1 MADNNKIR
9 LLLVEDEQTLADII
23 ADTLSDN
30 GFEVR
35 VAYDGEQGMAACR
48 EFAPDVIVSDIMMP
62 KVDGFTFA
70 DRLRRSHSR
79 VPILFLSAR
88 SSVDDVVEGF
98 GRGASDYLRKPFA
111 MGELIVRLRALAG
124 RSGRSGGDARLY
136 EIGSYTFDYGRRLL
150 THGDSSDTL
159 SAREAEVLRLL
170 ADPVGA
176 DVSINDILRQAWDDD
191 SFFAARS
198 LHVFITKLRHRF
210 AGDSRIRI
218 VNARGVG
225 YKLMVDE

>member
-1 MADNNKIR
+1 MADKIK

-23 ADTLSDN
+23 ADTLSGN

-35 VAYDGEQGMAACR
+35 VAYDGEQGMNAL
-48 EFAPDVIVSDIMMP
+48 EGFAPDVIVSDIMMP
-62 KVDGFTFA
+62 KVDGFSFA
-70 DRLRRSHSR
+70 DRLRRNRSR

-98 GRGASDYLRKPFA
+98 EKGASDYLRKPFA

-124 RSGRSGGDARLY
+124 RADRQQRLDRRSY
-136 EIGSYTFDYGRRLL
+136 EIGSYLFDYDKRMLL
-150 THGDSSDTL
+150 HGDRRDTL
-159 SAREAEVLRLL
+159 SAREAEVLRMLVDPIGQTVAINTILL
-170 ADPVGA
+170 T
-176 DVSINDILRQAWDDD
+176 AWDDD

-210 AGDSRIRI
+210 CDDSRIHI

>member
-1 MADNNKIR
+1 MADKIK

-23 ADTLSDN
+23 ADTLSGN
-30 GFEVR
+30 GFDVR
-35 VAYDGEQGMAACR
+35 VAYDGEQGIAACE

-62 KVDGFTFA
+62 KVDGFSLA

-88 SSVDDVVEGF
+88 STVDDVVEGF
-98 GRGASDYLRKPFA
+98 ERGASDYLRKPFA
-111 MGELIVRLRALAG
+111 MSELIVRLRALVG
-124 RSGRSGGDARLY
+124 RAERQQRDDRHSYA
-136 EIGSYTFDYGRRLL
+136 IGSYLFDYDKRLL
-150 THGDSSDTL
+150 LRGDCRDTL
-159 SAREAEVLRLL
+159 SAREAEVLRML
-170 ADPVGA
+170 ADPIGQTVA
-176 DVSINDILRQAWDDD
+176 INAILLKAWDDD

-210 AGDSRIRI
+210 ADDGRIRI

-225 YKLMVDE
+225 YKLVVDE

>member
-1 MADNNKIR
+1 MADKIK

-23 ADTLSDN
+23 ADTLSGN
-30 GFEVR
+30 GFEVK

-48 EFAPDVIVSDIMMP
+48 EFTPDVIVSDIMMP

-88 SSVDDVVEGF
+88 STVDDVVEGF
-98 GRGASDYLRKPFA
+98 ERGASDYLRKPFA
-111 MGELIVRLRALAG
+111 MGELIVRLRALVG
-124 RSGRSGGDARLY
+124 RTDRRTSSERRCY
-136 EIGSYTFDYGRRLL
+136 EIGSYGFDYDKRLL
-150 THGDSSDTL
+150 TRGDSCDTL

-170 ADPVGA
+170 IEPIGQTVA
-176 DVSINDILRQAWDDD
+176 INTILLKAWDDD

-210 AGDSRIRI
+210 SADSRIRI

-225 YKLMVDE
+225 YKLMIDE

>member
-1 MADNNKIR
+1 MADKIK

-23 ADTLSDN
+23 ADTLSGN
-30 GFEVR
+30 GFDVR
-35 VAYDGEQGMAACR
+35 VAYDGEQGIAACE
-48 EFAPDVIVSDIMMP
+48 EFAPEVIVSDIMMP
-62 KVDGFTFA
+62 KVDGFSLA

-98 GRGASDYLRKPFA
+98 ERGASDYLRKPFA
-111 MGELIVRLRALAG
+111 MSELIVRLRALAG
-124 RSGRSGGDARLY
+124 RAERQQRDDRHSY
-136 EIGSYTFDYGRRLL
+136 EIGSYLFDYDKRLL
-150 THGDSSDTL
+150 LRGDCRDTL
-159 SAREAEVLRLL
+159 SAREAEVLRML
-170 ADPVGA
+170 ADPIGQTVA
-176 DVSINDILRQAWDDD
+176 INAILLKAWDDD

-210 AGDSRIRI
+210 ADDGRIRI

-225 YKLMVDE
+225 YKLVVDE

>member
-1 MADNNKIR
+1 MADKIK

-23 ADTLSDN
+23 ADTLSGN
-30 GFEVR
+30 GFDVR
-35 VAYDGEQGMAACR
+35 VAYDGEQGIAACE

-62 KVDGFTFA
+62 KVDGFSLA

-98 GRGASDYLRKPFA
+98 ERGASDYLRKPFA
-111 MGELIVRLRALAG
+111 MSELIVRLRALVG
-124 RSGRSGGDARLY
+124 RAERQQRDDRHSY
-136 EIGSYTFDYGRRLL
+136 EIGSYLFDYDKRLL
-150 THGDSSDTL
+150 LRGNCRDTL
-159 SAREAEVLRLL
+159 SAREAEVLRML
-170 ADPVGA
+170 ADPIGQTVA
-176 DVSINDILRQAWDDD
+176 INAILLKAWDDD

-210 AGDSRIRI
+210 ADDGRIRI

-225 YKLMVDE
+225 YKLVVDE

>member
-1 MADNNKIR
+1 MADKIK

-30 GFEVR
+30 GFDVR
-35 VAYDGEQGMAACR
+35 VAYDGEQGMAACE
-48 EFAPDVIVSDIMMP
+48 EFAPEVIVSDIMMP
-62 KVDGFTFA
+62 KVDGFSLA

-98 GRGASDYLRKPFA
+98 ERGASDYLRKPFA
-111 MGELIVRLRALAG
+111 MSELIVRLRALVG
-124 RSGRSGGDARLY
+124 RAERQQRDDRHSYA
-136 EIGSYTFDYGRRLL
+136 IGSYLFDYDKRLL
-150 THGDSSDTL
+150 LRGDCRDTL
-159 SAREAEVLRLL
+159 SAREAEVLRML
-170 ADPVGA
+170 ADPIGQTVA
-176 DVSINDILRQAWDDD
+176 INAILLKAWDDD

-210 AGDSRIRI
+210 ADDGRIRI

-225 YKLMVDE
+225 YKLVVDE